1 MPLLAALVGLFSA
14 AAAAV
19 GLKTGDNIVLVLAGA
34 GVLCA
39 FTTYRSRRIS
49 TFLQIFAAIFAAETV
64 IFGAI
69 FLVAETGLWPSSLE
83 DYEFPESL
91 PLTVAIFGI
100 LVYAIS
106 FIPVVRS
113 MTRIADRYF
122 DSSDETRARI
132 WPFPAFAAPERR
144 VAIAMVILLVVINQ
158 AQVGMNLRLS
168 FFNRD
173 WFNAIQ
179 NKDEAAF
186 WSQLFTVFTPW
197 AFLYIASAVL
207 EFVVTSTLIIRWRR
221 WLTGHYVEPLARRA
235 HPLSHVA
242 YGRRRR

>member
-1 MPLLAALVGLFSA
+1 MPLLAVLVGLFSA
-14 AAAAV
+14 AAAAA

-122 DSSDETRARI
+122 DSSDENSRPHLAISRVRRAGTPRCHRHGH
-132 WPFPAFAAPERR
+132 PACRDQSGAGRHEFAA
-144 VAIAMVILLVVINQ
+144 VV
-158 AQVGMNLRLS
+158 L
-168 FFNRD
+168 
-173 WFNAIQ
+173 
-179 NKDEAAF
+179 
-186 WSQLFTVFTPW
+186 
-197 AFLYIASAVL
+197 
-207 EFVVTSTLIIRWRR
+207 
-221 WLTGHYVEPLARRA
+221 
-235 HPLSHVA
+235 
-242 YGRRRR
+242 